1 MSVCCGALFQEMSPL
16 GKTASACA
24 ENEANVVFFLLDWS
38 LLLAVPGRQCVPCGL
53 LPRSA
58 HKKQI
63 LCFVL
68 NME

>member
-1 MSVCCGALFQEMSPL
+1 MGPCSRKCFHL
-16 GKTASACA
+16 GKLHQR
-24 ENEANVVFFLLDWS
+24 VLKMKPVWVFFLLDWS
-38 LLLAVPGRQCVPCGL
+38 LLLAVLGHQCVPCGL